1 MYSNLIY
8 FNSKNLILNKIK
20 RDDIDV
26 IANRNNNTYYNK
38 IIDISNLN
46 NNINNIN
53 KNNLNN
59 ININKNKNN
68 INNKKI
74 NL

>member
-1 MYSNLIY
+1 MYSNLVY

-20 RDDIDV
+20 RDDINI
-26 IANRNNNTYYNK
+26 IANRNKNTYYNK
-38 IIDISNLN
+38 IIDINQLN

-53 KNNLNN
+53 N
-59 ININKNKNN
+59 INNKN